1 MKYTT
6 KRSKVEEV
14 VIDLEDGCILKLT
27 RNNVISMGSDKIY
40 EKHHFLGQTHGTFS
54 HYEVNIVMTNGIDY
68 EFKTLDEQLVED
80 IYSLSY
86 T

>member
-6 KRSKVEEV
+6 KKSKVEEIV
-14 VIDLEDGCILKLT
+14 LYLEDGCILKLT
-27 RNNVISMGSDKIY
+27 RNNIRSMGSDKIY
-40 EKHHFLGQTHGTFS
+40 EKHYSLGQTHGTFS
-54 HYEVNIVMTNGIDY
+54 HYEVNIVLTNGIDY
-68 EFKTLDEQLVED
+68 EFKTLDEQLIED